1 MNLQNKFGN
10 NNKLNNN
17 TPNSKSIRG
26 YTDDKWYNNTFKEE
40 LSMLNQNNIPKAPIS
55 NQPYYTPPNLPI
67 PHIDRKI
74 KKTRKIQPGI
84 QKQVNKFN
92 KN

>member
-1 MNLQNKFGN
+1 
-10 NNKLNNN
+10 
-17 TPNSKSIRG
+17 
-26 YTDDKWYNNTFKEE
+26 
-40 LSMLNQNNIPKAPIS
+40 MLNQNNIPKAPIS